1 MDVKKLK
8 DTYNKIAEDYT
19 KDHAKDTWDD
29 DFIDYFS
36 KELFSGARILD
47 LGCGP
52 GTDAVKL
59 AKKGLKVYGF
69 DLSEELL
76 KIASKQLPEGIF
88 TQGDMLERFPYEDD
102 FFDGV
107 FAKASLLHI
116 PRTKIEEVLKE
127 ILRVLKR
134 NGVLHITVKKGTG
147 EREVRGND
155 YGYEY
160 ERFFSYWQPEEI
172 KNIFNKHSLILLRE
186 GEEINPETKSVW
198 LKFLLK
204 KPSKIL

>member
-8 DTYNKIAEDYT
+8 DTYNKIAKDYT
-19 KDHAKDTWDD
+19 EDHAKDTWDD
-29 DFIDYFS
+29 DFIDYFVN
-36 KELFSGARILD
+36 ELPSGATILD

-59 AKKGLKVYGF
+59 TSKGLKIYGF

-76 KIASKQLPEGIF
+76 KIASKRLPKAVF
-88 TQGDMLERFPYEDD
+88 SQGDMLEDLPYENE

-107 FAKASLLHI
+107 FSKASLLHI
-116 PRTKIEEVLKE
+116 PKDKIEIVLKE
-127 ILRVLKR
+127 IIRVLKR
-134 NGVLHITVKKGTG
+134 NGILHIAIKKGIG
-147 EREVRGND
+147 EKEVREND

-160 ERFFSYWQPEEI
+160 ERFFSYWQPEEV
-172 KNIFNKHSLILLRE
+172 KSIFTKHNLILLKE
-186 GEEINPETKSVW
+186 GETGNPRTGSVW

-204 KPSKIL
+204 K

>member
-8 DTYNKIAEDYT
+8 DTYNKIAKDYT
-19 KDHAKDTWDD
+19 EDHAKDTWDD

-36 KELFSGARILD
+36 RELPSEATILD

-59 AKKGLKVYGF
+59 ANKGLKIYGF

-76 KIASKQLPEGIF
+76 KIASKRLPKAVF
-88 TQGDMLERFPYEDD
+88 SQGDMLEGLPYENE

-107 FAKASLLHI
+107 FSKASLLHI
-116 PRTKIEEVLKE
+116 PKDKIEIVLKE
-127 ILRVLKR
+127 IIRVLKK
-134 NGVLHITVKKGTG
+134 NGILHIATKKGMG
-147 EREVRGND
+147 EKEIREND

-160 ERFFSYWQPEEI
+160 ERFFSYWQPEEV
-172 KNIFNKHSLILLRE
+172 KSIFNKHNLTLLKE
-186 GEEINPETKSVW
+186 GEAGNPRAGSVW

-204 KPSKIL
+204 KPSK